1 MEIDTGEFDSGTLV
15 ARLRAEMAGEVLADA
30 GSRAVY
36 SADAS
41 NYRHVPAAVVLPRSA
56 DDIAAALAL
65 CREHGAPLTMRGA
78 GTSIAGN
85 AIGTGIVLD
94 TSRHLGRI
102 LEVDESSATAVV
114 QPGVIAGNLR
124 DRLAPLG
131 LAFAPD
137 PSTVSRCTIGGMLGN
152 NSCGSHSVAW
162 GKTSDNVRALDV
174 LLADGTRV
182 DLGPSDRDAFAANA
196 ARPDRVGELYRA
208 LEQLAQENLGPLRTE
223 LGQFPRHLS
232 GYALQQLLPD
242 HHRNLARALVGSEG
256 TCAIVLGATL
266 DLVRPPAHRA
276 LLVLGFEDEVRSAEA
291 VPELLT
297 LSPLTIEGMSRAMFA
312 GVRLHGER
320 AGIVAALPDTPD
332 WLFVETG
339 GETPA
344 AAEQAA
350 NAIARRLGSRH
361 AVFTDPHSQRLLW
374 GLRSDGSGLATRT
387 VDGRAAYPGFED
399 AAVPPDRLAGY
410 LRDFRGLLDQHG
422 LFGISYGHFGEG
434 CIHIRLDADLSTAG
448 GVAHYRTFAEEAADL
463 VAAHGGSISGE
474 HGDGQAR
481 SELLARTYSPHV
493 IGLFERFKGIWDPEN
508 VLNPGIL
515 VAPRKLDANVRWLE
529 LGVPEVRTEYAYPD
543 DQGSFAQAVGR
554 CVGVGKCRV
563 DHGAAMCPS
572 YQATRDEQH
581 STRGRARLLFE
592 MLEGDVV
599 TDGWRSEEVRDALDL
614 CLSCKACKVECP
626 VNVDMATYKSEF
638 LYHHHKGRV
647 RPRAHY
653 ALGRLPQWARLA
665 ALAPGLVNR
674 AAANPILARL
684 GKAAAGVDQRR
695 DLPAFAPKTFR
706 KLAQGRVARTGGR
719 GQVLLWPDTFTNHLS
734 PQVGVAALDVLED
747 AGFEVLLPD
756 ARVCCG
762 LTAISTGQLPLARR
776 IARRS
781 LGVLEPYLAQGI
793 PVIGLEPSCTAV
805 LRTELTRLLPDD
817 PRARRLST
825 ATRTFAEQLAD
836 HADGWAPPRVDA
848 DAVVQTHCHQ
858 YADLGD
864 DADRKLM
871 GQAGIRPAEI
881 SPGCCG
887 LAGNFGF
894 EDGHYDVSMTVAE
907 QNLLPA
913 IRAAG
918 PAANVIADGF
928 SCRTQAHD
936 GAGVDARHLAEVLAE
951 ALRRPGLRPPP
962 RER

>member
-1 MEIDTGEFDSGTLV
+1 MELDRDKLV
-15 ARLRAEMAGEVLADA
+15 SQLRSQVSGEVLADA

-41 NYRHVPAAVVLPRSA
+41 NYRHVPTAVVLPRTA
-56 DDIAAALAL
+56 EDIAAALAL
-65 CREHGAPLTMRGA
+65 SREHGAPLTMRGA

-85 AIGTGIVLD
+85 AIGTGVVLD
-94 TSRHLGRI
+94 TSRYLGRI
-102 LEVDESSATAVV
+102 LEVDEGSATAVV
-114 QPGVIAGNLR
+114 QPGVIAGALR

-131 LAFAPD
+131 LSFAPD
-137 PSTVSRCTIGGMLGN
+137 PSTVGRCTIGGMLGN

-162 GKTSDNVRALDV
+162 GKTSDNVRELDV
-174 LLADGTRV
+174 LLADGTRMAV
-182 DLGPSDRDAFAANA
+182 GQTDRDAHAANVS
-196 ARPDRVGELYRA
+196 RRDRVGDVYRG

-223 LGQFPRHLS
+223 LGQFPRQLS

-242 HHRNLARALVGSEG
+242 HHRNLARALIGSEG

-266 DLVRPPAHRA
+266 ELVRPPAHRA
-276 LLVLGFEDEVRSAEA
+276 LLVLGFDDEVRSAEA
-291 VPELLT
+291 VPALLA
-297 LSPLTIEGMSRAMFA
+297 LAPLTVEGMSRAMFA

-320 AGIVAALPDTPD
+320 ARIISALPATAD
-332 WLFVETG
+332 WLFIETG
-339 GETPA
+339 GDTPA
-344 AAEQAA
+344 AAVEAA
-350 NAIARRLGSRH
+350 KAVARHLGSTRH
-361 AVFTDPHSQRLLW
+361 LVVADPHTQRVLW

-387 VDGRAAYPGFED
+387 ALGRAAYPGFED
-399 AAVPPDRLAGY
+399 AAVPPERLADY
-410 LRDFRGLLDQHG
+410 LREFRGLLAQHG

-434 CIHIRLDADLSTAG
+434 CIHIRLDADLSSAG
-448 GVAHYRTFAEEAADL
+448 GVGDYRRFLESAADL

-481 SELLARTYSPHV
+481 SELLARTHTPRM
-493 IGLFERFKGIWDPEN
+493 IGLFERFKGIWDPED

-515 VAPRKLDANVRWLE
+515 VRPRKLDANVRWLE
-529 LGVPEVRTEYAYPD
+529 LGAREVDAEYAYPD
-543 DQGSFAQAVGR
+543 DQGSFRQAVGR

-572 YQATRDEQH
+572 FQATHDEKH

-592 MLEGDVV
+592 MLEGGSTV
-599 TDGWRSEEVRDALDL
+599 TDGWRSTEVLDALDL

-638 LYHHHKGRV
+638 LFHHYRRRL

-665 ALAPGLVNR
+665 ELAPGLVNK
-674 AAANPILARL
+674 ATVNPALARL

-695 DLPAFAPKTFR
+695 ELPAFAPATLR
-706 KLAQGRVARTGGR
+706 ALAQRRKRKPGSR

-734 PQVGVAALDVLED
+734 PQVGIAAMDVLED

-756 ARVCCG
+756 KRVCCG

-776 IARRS
+776 VARRS
-781 LGVLEPYLAQGI
+781 LGVLAPHLAQGL

-805 LRTELTRLLPDD
+805 LRAELTRLLPDD
-817 PRARRLST
+817 DRARQLAA
-825 ATRTFAEQLAD
+825 ATRTFAEQLTE
-836 HADGWAPPRVDA
+836 HAEGWAPPRIDA
-848 DAVVQTHCHQ
+848 GAVVQTHCHQ

-864 DADRKLM
+864 DADRTLM
-871 GQAGIRPAEI
+871 SQAGIRPAEMP
-881 SPGCCG
+881 PGCCG

-894 EDGHYDVSMTVAE
+894 EDGHYEVSMAVAE
-907 QNLLPA
+907 LSLLPA
-913 IRAAG
+913 IRGAG
-918 PAANVIADGF
+918 PDANVIADGF
-928 SCRTQAHD
+928 SCRTQVHD
-936 GAGVDARHLAEVLAE
+936 GAGLAARHLAEVLAA
-951 ALRRPGLRPPP
+951 ALSASG
-962 RER
+962 

>member
-1 MEIDTGEFDSGTLV
+1 MDFDSVTLV
-15 ARLRAEMAGEVLADA
+15 AKLRAHVAGEVLADA
-30 GSRAVY
+30 GSRAIY

-41 NYRHVPAAVVLPRSA
+41 NYRHVPQAIVLPRTA
-56 DDIAAALAL
+56 DDVAAALAL

-85 AIGTGIVLD
+85 AIGTGVVLD
-94 TSRHLGRI
+94 TSRHLGQI
-102 LEVDESSATAVV
+102 LAVDESAATAVV
-114 QPGVIAGNLR
+114 QPGVIGGHLR
-124 DRLAPLG
+124 ARLAPLG

-137 PSTVSRCTIGGMLGN
+137 PSTVNRCTIGGMLGN

-162 GKTSDNVRALDV
+162 GKTSDNVRELDV
-174 LLADGTRV
+174 LLADGTRMT
-182 DLGPSDRDAFAANA
+182 LGPQDLEAFAANV
-196 ARPDRVGELYRA
+196 ARPGRVGEVYRG

-232 GYALQQLLPD
+232 GYALHQLLPD
-242 HHRNLARALVGSEG
+242 HHRNLARAVIGSEG

-276 LLVLGFEDEVRSAEA
+276 LLVLGFDDEVRSAEA

-297 LSPLTIEGMSRAMFA
+297 CQPLTIEGMSRAMFE

-320 AGIVAALPDTPD
+320 ARIISALPQTPD
-332 WLFVETG
+332 WLFVEAG
-339 GETPA
+339 GESPA
-344 AAEQAA
+344 GAEAAA
-350 NAIARRLGSRH
+350 NAIARQLGSTRH
-361 AVFTDPHSQRLLW
+361 VVFTDPRTQLLLW

-399 AAVPPDRLAGY
+399 AAVPPERLAGY
-410 LRDFRGLLDQHG
+410 LRDFRELLAEHG
-422 LFGISYGHFGEG
+422 LFGISYGHFGDG
-434 CIHIRLDADLSTAG
+434 CIHIRLDADLSSAG
-448 GVAHYRTFAEEAADL
+448 GVAGYRKFLESAADL

-515 VAPRKLDANVRWLE
+515 AAPRKLDANVRWLE
-529 LGVPEVRTEYAYPD
+529 LGTREVQVEYAYPD
-543 DQGSFAQAVGR
+543 DEGSFPHAVSR

-563 DHGAAMCPS
+563 DHSAAMCPS
-572 YQATRDEQH
+572 YQVTRDEQH

-592 MLEGDVV
+592 MLEGSTI
-599 TDGWRSEEVRDALDL
+599 TDGWRSTEVLEALDL

-638 LYHHHKGRV
+638 LFHHYEGRI

-665 ALAPGLVNR
+665 ALAPALVNR
-674 AAANPILARL
+674 ATANPALARL

-695 DLPAFAPKTFR
+695 DLPAFAPATLR
-706 KLAQGRVARTGGR
+706 KLARARTPGPGGR

-734 PQVGVAALDVLED
+734 PQVGIAAMDVLED
-747 AGFEVLLPD
+747 AGFEVLLPGKP
-756 ARVCCG
+756 VCCG

-776 IARRS
+776 VARRS
-781 LGVLEPYLAQGI
+781 LKLLEPYLAQGI

-805 LRTELTRLLPDD
+805 LRTELPRLLPDD
-817 PRARRLST
+817 SRARQLAD
-825 ATRTFAEQLAD
+825 ATRTFAEQL
-836 HADGWAPPRVDA
+836 HEHTEGWTPPRVDA

-864 DADRKLM
+864 DADQKLM
-871 GQAGIRPAEI
+871 GQAGIRPAEMA
-881 SPGCCG
+881 PGCCG

-894 EDGHYDVSMTVAE
+894 EDGHYDVSMAVAE
-907 QNLLPA
+907 QSLLPA

-918 PAANVIADGF
+918 PDANVIADGF
-928 SCRTQAHD
+928 SCRTQVRD
-936 GAGVDARHLAEVLAE
+936 GAGLGARHLAEVLAD
-951 ALRRPGLRPPP
+951 ALNQVSPRR
-962 RER
+962 